1 MFGRRVFIFAMMP
14 LGLFLKLS
22 HKPKNEVIYYS
33 AGALQG
39 RQKQTTDET
48 ITLTFKMLK
57 IMTEP
62 RPKMGNIF
70 TKVGAVTGDIV
81 VLTNQP
87 RDEGELTF
95 SKS

>member
-33 AGALQG
+33 AGALQS

-48 ITLTFKMLK
+48 IKMWK

-81 VLTNQP
+81 DLTNQP